1 MPISMLVLSAALA
14 GPALRASNI
23 NGTPGSCF
31 PHPFGTTPAASTAL
45 EVDVDLPWDEERDQS
60 QRGAE
65 ELGSGGYAGCW
76 VQCGVQWELQEGLQE
91 GLCGVQ

>member
-1 MPISMLVLSAALA
+1 M
-14 GPALRASNI
+14 
-23 NGTPGSCF
+23 
-31 PHPFGTTPAASTAL
+31 
-45 EVDVDLPWDEERDQS
+45 DLPWDEERDQS

-76 VQCGVQWELQEGLQE
+76 VQWGVQWELQEGLQE